1 MVRPAMT
8 IPEPEFERLVL
19 DHLDGLYNLARWLTR
34 NMDEAQDLVQETAL
48 KALKARDQFR
58 GGTTLTAWLY
68 RILRNSFIDRY
79 WKRQRE
85 PSGQEGDLPGV
96 LGELEQALEETEI
109 EHLRP
114 LVAADINRALKAL
127 PEQWRTTVLLAEV
140 EGLTWEEVAEVMGCP
155 LGTVQSRIFRA
166 RRVLRQLLK
175 DYAPEGKGEE

>member
-1 MVRPAMT
+1 MT
-8 IPEPEFERLVL
+8 HPEPQFEQLIL
-19 DHLDGLYNLARWLTR
+19 EHLDGLYNLARWLTR
-34 NMDEAQDLVQETAL
+34 NADDARDLVQETAL

-85 PSGQEGDLPGV
+85 PLGQGV
-96 LGELEQALEETEI
+96 DFVQALGEREQVLEDAEI
-109 EHLRP
+109 ERLRP
-114 LVAADINRALKAL
+114 LVAADINRALESL
-127 PEQWRTTVLLAEV
+127 PEAWRITVLLAEV
-140 EGLTWEEVAEVMGCP
+140 EGLTWEEVAEIMGCP

-175 DYAPEGKGEE
+175 DYAPE

>member
-1 MVRPAMT
+1 MT
-8 IPEPEFERLVL
+8 TPESEFERMVIE
-19 DHLDGLYNLARWLTR
+19 HLDGLYNLARWLTR
-34 NMDEAQDLVQETAL
+34 NTDEAQDLVQETAL
-48 KALKARDQFR
+48 KALRARDQFR

-68 RILRNSFIDRY
+68 SILRNSFIDRY
-79 WKRQRE
+79 WKRHRE
-85 PSGQEGDLPGV
+85 PSGQGGSLTGV

-109 EHLRP
+109 ERLRP
-114 LVAADINRALKAL
+114 LVAADINRALEAL

-175 DYAPEGKGEE
+175 DYGPERKGGI

>member
-1 MVRPAMT
+1 VT
-8 IPEPEFERLVL
+8 NNEPQFELL
-19 DHLDGLYNLARWLTR
+19 IIEHLDRLYNLARWLTR
-34 NMDEAQDLVQETAL
+34 NADDAGDLVQETAL

-68 RILRNSFIDRY
+68 SILRNSFIDGY

-85 PSGQEGDLPGV
+85 PTGQEGDFPQAPGEPERI
-96 LGELEQALEETEI
+96 LGDTEI

-114 LVAADINRALKAL
+114 LVAADINRALEAL
-127 PEQWRTTVLLAEV
+127 PEQWRITVLLAEV

-175 DYAPEGKGEE
+175 DYAPEGKSEG